1 MHVHNDGDTVPRKS
15 LFMIFAIAVKVV
27 PLQALQQSNAFCEEE
42 IGFCRVKVSAKVQIV
57 IILEY
62 RLPFS

>member
-1 MHVHNDGDTVPRKS
+1 
-15 LFMIFAIAVKVV
+15 MIFAIAVKVV